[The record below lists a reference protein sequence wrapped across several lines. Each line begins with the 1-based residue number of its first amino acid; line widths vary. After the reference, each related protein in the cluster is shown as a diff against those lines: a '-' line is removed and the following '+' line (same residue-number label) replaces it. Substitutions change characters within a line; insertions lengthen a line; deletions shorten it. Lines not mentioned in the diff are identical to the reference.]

1 MNSTTEETQRAD
13 NNDVAV
19 SGILS
24 LIREHRSEAGDRLP
38 SERDLADRFGVTRNT
53 IREALS
59 VLESMRVVE
68 RRPNSGVY
76 VKDIRMESS
85 VDLLVLQA
93 DLGLPGST
101 DESLQAMEFRC
112 MLEVQAIRLACRR
125 RSDSDL
131 EKMRQILQL
140 ADRRIAD
147 GQPINEEDEAFHMA
161 IAAATKNT
169 ILGRILTV
177 FYLMYRSRRM
187 VYFSDKERSQR
198 SQLHHHEMYNA
209 IDARNATEAA
219 GIMKL
224 HLKEGAKVWETI
236 LGAKAARTR
245 RTRDGSKRGL

>member
-1 MNSTTEETQRAD
+1 MSGKTAEIDKPD
-13 NNDVAV
+13 NIDIAV

-38 SERDLADRFGVTRNT
+38 SERDLADRLGVTRNT

-59 VLESMRVVE
+59 VLESMRVIE

-93 DLGLPGST
+93 DLGLPGT
-101 DESLQAMEFRC
+101 ADDNFQAMEVRSL
-112 MLEVQAIRLACRR
+112 LEVQAIRLACRR

-140 ADRRIAD
+140 AESQIAK

-161 IAAATKNT
+161 IAAATKNAV
-169 ILGRILTV
+169 LRRVLTV

-198 SQLHHHEMYNA
+198 SQSHHRKMYEA
-209 IDARNATEAA
+209 IEARDAAEAVA
-219 GIMKL
+219 ILKQ

-236 LGAKAARTR
+236 FGAKAASLR
-245 RTRDGSKRGL
+245 GSADRSKTDV